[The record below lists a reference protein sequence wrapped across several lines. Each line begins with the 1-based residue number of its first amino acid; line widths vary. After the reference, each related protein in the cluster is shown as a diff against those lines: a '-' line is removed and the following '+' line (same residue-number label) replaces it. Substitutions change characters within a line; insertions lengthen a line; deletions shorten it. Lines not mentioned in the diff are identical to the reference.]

1 MEGLYATLMM
11 ETFSDY
17 GFAYWDEF
25 ILAFVSQRPYGIRIT
40 LEIPPNYRYP
50 RIAPGHL
57 KPYDVIV
64 SRLGRQ
70 TLYCEEKTRSCE
82 K

>member
-17 GFAYWDEF
+17 GFTYPHDL
-25 ILAFVSQRPYGIRIT
+25 ILAFISQRLHSIPIT
-40 LEIPPNYRYP
+40 LEISPNYPYP
-50 RIAPGHL
+50 RIAPGHV
-57 KPYDVIV
+57 KPYDVMV
-64 SRLGRQ
+64 SSLGRQ

>member
-11 ETFSDY
+11 ETFSDC
-17 GFAYWDEF
+17 GFAYWHDL
-25 ILAFVSQRPYGIRIT
+25 ILASISQRPHSIPIT
-40 LEIPPNYRYP
+40 LEISPNYRYP
-50 RIAPGHL
+50 RIARGHL
-57 KPYDVIV
+57 KPYHVSV

-70 TLYCEEKTRSCE
+70 TLYWEEKTRSCE

>member
-1 MEGLYATLMM
+1 MKGLYATLADGD
-11 ETFSDY
+11 FQRYRFLYPHDLIV
-17 GFAYWDEF
+17 AF
-25 ILAFVSQRPYGIRIT
+25 ISQRPHSIPIT
-40 LEIPPNYRYP
+40 LEISPNYRYP
-50 RIAPGHL
+50 RIARGHL
-57 KPYDVIV
+57 KPYHVSV